1 VTWPSSTS
9 GSTIS
14 EGIFDLPA
22 KETRLGLI
30 DAEMSSPSFWDDTR
44 KAQALVQER
53 AELARTVTTFKE
65 LAGRAEETRLLW
77 EMATEAGDESVTAEI
92 QESLKQ
98 LGEELE
104 AFELKIILSRP
115 QDKKNAILS
124 IHPGAGGTES
134 QDWAQMLMRM
144 YLRWAERTG
153 FKAEVVD
160 LLAGEEAGI
169 KSATIEMSGEYAYG
183 HLKGEAGVHR
193 LIRIS
198 PFDASRR
205 RHTSFASVA
214 VIPEVEDVEV
224 VVRDEDL
231 RVDVYRSSGPG
242 GQGVNTADSAVR
254 ITHLP
259 SGLVVACQNERSQLR
274 NRDTAMRILKSRLFQ
289 IYEQKQKQEL
299 ADLTGEKKD
308 IAFGSQIRT
317 YTFAPYQIIKD
328 HRTGVE
334 VGNVDAVMDGGI
346 DSFIRA
352 YLTRARP
359 TPPA

>member
-9 GSTIS
+9 GSTTS
-14 EGIFDLPA
+14 EDIFDLPA

-30 DAEMSSPSFWDDTR
+30 DAEMSSPTFWDDTR
-44 KAQALVQER
+44 KAQTLVQER
-53 AELARTVTTFKE
+53 AELARTITTFKDM
-65 LAGRAEETRLLW
+65 AARAEETRLLW
-77 EMATEAGDESVTAEI
+77 EMATEAGDESLTAEI
-92 QESLKQ
+92 QEALKQ
-98 LGEELE
+98 IGQDVE
-104 AFELKIILSRP
+104 AFELKVILSRP

-144 YLRWAERTG
+144 YLRWAERSG

-183 HLKGEAGVHR
+183 HLRGETGVHR

-214 VIPEVEDVEV
+214 IIPEVEDVEV

-299 ADLTGEKKD
+299 ADLTGEKKE

-328 HRTGVE
+328 HRTGIE
-334 VGNVDAVMDGGI
+334 VGNVEAVMDGGL
-346 DSFIRA
+346 DPFIRA
-352 YLTRARP
+352 YLTMARP
-359 TPPA
+359 APSA

>member
-1 VTWPSSTS
+1 MTWPSSTS

-22 KETRLGLI
+22 KESRLGLI
-30 DAEMSSPSFWDDTR
+30 DAEMSSPSFWEDTR

-53 AELARTVTTFKE
+53 AELARTVITFKD
-65 LAGRAEETRLLW
+65 LARRAEEARLLW

-98 LGEELE
+98 VGEEVE

-144 YLRWAERTG
+144 YLRWAERAG

-183 HLKGEAGVHR
+183 HLKGETGVHR

-328 HRTGVE
+328 HRTGIE
-334 VGNVDAVMDGGI
+334 VGNVEAVMDGGL
-346 DSFIRA
+346 DPFIRA
-352 YLTRARP
+352 YLTMARP
-359 TPPA
+359 APSA

>member
-9 GSTIS
+9 GSTTS

-30 DAEMSSPSFWDDTR
+30 DAEMSSPTFWEDTR

-53 AELARTVTTFKE
+53 AELARTVTTFKD
-65 LAGRAEETRLLW
+65 LAARAEETRLLW
-77 EMATEAGDESVTAEI
+77 EMATEAGDESLTAEI
-92 QESLKQ
+92 QEALTQ
-98 LGEELE
+98 IGQDVE
-104 AFELKIILSRP
+104 AFELKVILSRP

-144 YLRWAERTG
+144 YLRWAERSG

-183 HLKGEAGVHR
+183 HLKGETGVHR

-299 ADLTGEKKD
+299 ADLTGEKKE

-328 HRTGVE
+328 HRTGIE
-334 VGNVDAVMDGGI
+334 VGNVEAVMDGGI
-346 DSFIRA
+346 DPFIRA
-352 YLTRARP
+352 YLTMARP
-359 TPPA
+359 APSA